1 MLIITWYKYIKK
13 IEFFHILATFHI
25 EIYFIQYWWLHI
37 LALREPNASQVE
49 NSGFGYVVASVG
61 ELGGNV
67 PYTAYNAKKSFIE
80 NNKEIIKSFKN
91 AINKALKY
99 VNNNSSED
107 IANSIIGYFPDTSKK
122 DLISAIERYKSIG
135 AWKENISITEE
146 DYSRLEDI
154 MISSGELEED
164 KRVSYDKLFITD

>member
-1 MLIITWYKYIKK
+1 M
-13 IEFFHILATFHI
+13 
-25 EIYFIQYWWLHI
+25 
-37 LALREPNASQVE
+37 
-49 NSGFGYVVASVG
+49 
-61 ELGGNV
+61 
-67 PYTAYNAKKSFIE
+67 
-80 NNKEIIKSFKN
+80 
-91 AINKALKY
+91 KY

-107 IANSIIGYFPDTSKK
+107 IANSIISYFPDTSKK